1 MSVSWQDDD
10 PDICDLG
17 MTQAAEQAAENW
29 SSMCVVAYMLL
40 AALTTLIIG
49 LAWLALKI
57 GG

>member
-1 MSVSWQDDD
+1 MSVNYGPDD

-29 SSMCVVAYMLL
+29 SSMCVVAYVLL
-40 AALTTLIIG
+40 AALTTGIG
-49 LAWLALKI
+49 LAWLALRLV